1 MSELSF
7 VQLMIKASPLVQVV
21 MALLLLISLFSWTLI
36 FRKSRYLKK
45 AKNIADQF
53 EDDFWKGKDLNG
65 LFNRISASKRI
76 SGVENIF
83 FAGYREFARLRKQ
96 TNMSPAVLIES
107 TQRAMRVSLHREM
120 DVLDRDLSAL
130 ATVGSVSPYIGL
142 FGTVW
147 GIMNSFHAL
156 GGMQQVTL
164 AMVAPGISEAL
175 VATAMGL
182 FAAIPAVMAY
192 NNYADT
198 VEHLITR
205 YDTFLDEFTSLLQRQ
220 AHMPANPTKEI
231 KPV

>member
-7 VQLMIKASPLVQVV
+7 VQLMLKASPLVQAV
-21 MALLLLISLFSWTLI
+21 MALLFLISLFSWTLI

-45 AKNIADQF
+45 VRKIADQF
-53 EDDFWKGKDLNG
+53 EDDFWKGKDLNS
-65 LFNRISASKRI
+65 LFNRISASKAI
-76 SGVENIF
+76 VGVENIF
-83 FAGYREFARLRKQ
+83 ISGYREFAKLRKQ
-96 TNMSPAVLIES
+96 TSMPIS
-107 TQRAMRVSLHREM
+107 TLMETTERAMRVSLHREM
-120 DVLDRDLSAL
+120 DELDRDLSVL

-192 NNYADT
+192 NSYTDS

-220 AHMPANPTKEI
+220 AHTGVQIDK
-231 KPV
+231 

>member
-7 VQLMIKASPLVQVV
+7 VQLMVNASPLVQAV

-53 EDDFWKGKDLNG
+53 EDDFWKGKDLNA
-65 LFNRISASKRI
+65 LFNRISASTQI
-76 SGVENIF
+76 LGMENIF
-83 FAGYREFARLRKQ
+83 VSGYRELARLRRQ
-96 TNMSPAVLIES
+96 TTMSPEALIET

-120 DVLDRDLSAL
+120 DELDRDLSAL

-156 GGMQQVTL
+156 GGMEQVTL

-220 AHMPANPTKEI
+220 IHIATHPTKEMNPI
-231 KPV
+231 